1 MPGLRDLGNK
11 TTMKAALSIALALAA
26 AGLLAATPAAA
37 QPAAPK
43 VPLDPATSL
52 FCKNDRGDIEVM
64 KFASLG
70 SVIRKFKMRF
80 DFSLSIEPDPMTLVF
95 SNPAESPYFI
105 RIKAMPY
112 KDDNGHS
119 GIALL
124 SLHLSLENTDQEI
137 EGTGMCFFAAF
148 GS

>member
-1 MPGLRDLGNK
+1 
-11 TTMKAALSIALALAA
+11 MKAATSIALALAIA
-26 AGLLAATPAAA
+26 AGSLMATPAAA
-37 QPAAPK
+37 QTAAPP
-43 VPLDPATSL
+43 VVQLDPATSL

-70 SVIRKFKMRF
+70 SVMRKFKTRF
-80 DFSLSIEPDPMTLVF
+80 NFALTVEPDPMVLVF
-95 SNPAESPYFI
+95 SNPGESPYFI
-105 RIKAMPY
+105 RIKSMPY
-112 KDDNGHS
+112 KDDNGHQ

-148 GS
+148 G